1 MAEHFDALRA
11 RTKQFGFDV
20 IDLVKAMPH
29 NVASDAIG
37 RQLIR
42 AATSVSANHR
52 AAGRARSRKE
62 FIAKLGLVVEE
73 ADEAEFWLEAL
84 LHCNLAPRAAAERL
98 YREATELRA
107 IFVKSVATAKRR
119 MAEMTVA
126 TVVCI
131 AFVIVSSVVVL

>member
-11 RTKQFGFDV
+11 RTKQFGFDA

-29 NVASDAIG
+29 NLASDSIG

-42 AATSVSANHR
+42 AGTSVSANHR
-52 AAGRARSRKE
+52 AAGRARSRRE

-84 LHCNLAPRAAAERL
+84 LHCNLAPPAAERL

-119 MAEMTVA
+119 MAGMTVA
-126 TVVCI
+126 CVP
-131 AFVIVSSVVVL
+131 